1 MVQEDEKR
9 KTTKMTPQEQL
20 EQAGAK
26 YVNEADITMF
36 DGQDELLIAEHH
48 FYQGGLKGMEIQ
60 KEIDRQEIERLK
72 TEIKKLKEMLLD
84 DIAVFGIADS
94 LNPGVLP
101 TRASNMEANLKS
113 MGYEI

>member
-1 MVQEDEKR
+1 
-9 KTTKMTPQEQL
+9 MTPQEQL
-20 EQAGAK
+20 EQAART
-26 YVNEADITMF
+26 YADEIRISRDPIMMVGVHKDF
-36 DGQDELLIAEHH
+36 VS
-48 FYQGGLKGMEIQ
+48 GGLKGMEIQ

-72 TEIKKLKEMLLD
+72 AEITKLKEMILD

-113 MGYEI
+113 MGYEL